1 MTTPSAAAD
10 DGPRRLLAD
19 SRQLA
24 RRVRA
29 EQRATWFPLFVF
41 AAVTFAAI
49 PVYRYGSPSR
59 TCGTG
64 GGGTRA
70 CLIYSRGGLVYWP
83 IALLIAYALI
93 ATFYV
98 RRGRARGLGT
108 RTNRYVV
115 AGMVLAL
122 LMGFASVWTATH
134 PPLGSGIL
142 GLSLGSPQL
151 VIFAG
156 FASAATAIGLALLL
170 LAIVERSWALAV
182 LTLVYLC
189 VALAP
194 ATLLRNAPGRVSVW
208 AFLPRLLVESGI
220 LLVGAIVV
228 AVVERSKP
236 APVDEDAP

>member
-1 MTTPSAAAD
+1 MAAD

-19 SRQLA
+19 SRELA

-41 AAVTFAAI
+41 AAVTFGAI
-49 PVYRYGSPSR
+49 PVYRFVHPSSTCRSGQVGVR
-59 TCGTG
+59 T
-64 GGGTRA
+64 

-115 AGMVLAL
+115 AGVILAL

-134 PPLGSGIL
+134 PPLGGGIL
-142 GLSLGSPQL
+142 GLSIGSPQL

-156 FASAATAIGLALLL
+156 FASAATAIGLALLF
-170 LAIVERSWALAV
+170 LAVVESSWALAV
-182 LTLVYLC
+182 LTLVYLA

-194 ATLLRNAPGRVSVW
+194 ATLLRHAPGHASVW
-208 AFLPRLLVESGI
+208 AFLPRLLLEGGI
-220 LLVGAIVV
+220 LLVGAIGF

-236 APVDEDAP
+236 APVEEDAP